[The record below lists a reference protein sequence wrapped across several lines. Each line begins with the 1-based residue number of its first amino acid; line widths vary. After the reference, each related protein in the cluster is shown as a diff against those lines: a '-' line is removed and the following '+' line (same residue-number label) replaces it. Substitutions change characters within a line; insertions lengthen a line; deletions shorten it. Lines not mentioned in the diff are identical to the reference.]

1 MGNYTYGPV
10 PSRRLGRSLGVDLVP
25 PKTCDFDCIYCQLG
39 PGDQTTLDRREY
51 APVEGVVEEVRARL
65 AECARPDYVT
75 LAGSGEPT
83 LHASFGQVAAGI
95 REVTDVPLALL
106 TNSSLL
112 HLPDVRAACGALD
125 LVLPSLDAGDEATF
139 RRINRPHPDLTLEKV
154 VEGLVRLRAEFDGQV
169 WLEVFI
175 IEGVNSD
182 DEQVR
187 RIKNHVERIRPHRVQ
202 INTAVRPPAEP
213 AVETPSADRLAE
225 IRDILGSRAEIIA
238 PVGATAMD
246 ASGRARKQ
254 EVLGLLQR
262 RPCTLRDV
270 AAGLGIAPNEAVKY
284 IRALLD
290 EGQVRRRQRLYE
302 TYYEAAGSG

>member
-1 MGNYTYGPV
+1 
-10 PSRRLGRSLGVDLVP
+10 VDLVP

-39 PGDQTTLDRREY
+39 PGERTTLERREY
-51 APVEGVVEEVRARL
+51 VPVEEVVEEVRLRL
-65 AECARPDYVT
+65 DECVRPDYVT

-83 LHASFGQVAAGI
+83 LHAAFGQVAAGI
-95 REVTDVPLALL
+95 GQVTDVPLALL
-106 TNSSLL
+106 TNGSLL
-112 HLPDVRAACGALD
+112 HLPEVRAQCGPLD
-125 LVLPSLDAGDEATF
+125 LVLPSLDAGDEETF
-139 RRINRPHPDLTLEKV
+139 RRINRPHPRLTLETV
-154 VEGLVRLRAEFDGQV
+154 VEGLVRLRDEFGGQV

-175 IEGVNSD
+175 IEGVNSG

-187 RIKNHVERIRPHRVQ
+187 RIKEHIERIRPHRIQ

-213 AVETPSADRLAE
+213 GVETPTAERLE
-225 IRDILGSRAEIIA
+225 QIRDILGPRAEIIA
-238 PVGATAMD
+238 PLGETAMD

-270 AAGLGIAPNEAVKY
+270 AAGLGIAPNEAIKY

-290 EGQVRRRQRLYE
+290 AGQIRRRQRLYE